1 MACFLHEFGIEDV
14 KGRVL
19 RCQESICWQR
29 RRASGKRGFQARMSP
44 EVLVLAWLQ
53 QGGKTRVPQREK
65 GREEA
70 DTDFLS

>member
-1 MACFLHEFGIEDV
+1 MGREDSRL
-14 KGRVL
+14 G
-19 RCQESICWQR
+19 W
-29 RRASGKRGFQARMSP
+29 SP